1 MSRYYNAKVTLLDE
15 DYEKLLEFSSQPE
28 NDGLKE
34 MLSLADIGHY
44 MDQTVLVFN
53 DYNYFEPYC
62 DDNVAKLYKFLEETG
77 CAKVVTMDEEGITDY
92 KEFQD
97 DDEKNERFDSGIIWY
112 DSVYEGVKFASLENS
127 LLKAIEIEMKKEC
140 NHDEVKALDEKKL
153 NALIKKVNEK
163 IRQIA
168 PRTKATAPQR

>member
-1 MSRYYNAKVTLLDE
+1 
-15 DYEKLLEFSSQPE
+15 
-28 NDGLKE
+28 
-34 MLSLADIGHY
+34 
-44 MDQTVLVFN
+44 
-53 DYNYFEPYC
+53 
-62 DDNVAKLYKFLEETG
+62 
-77 CAKVVTMDEEGITDY
+77 MDEEGITDY

-127 LLKAIEIEMKKEC
+127 LLKAIETEMKKEC